1 MSLAN
6 AAVQAIVEEVELPG
20 VPGRDPDPDPGD
32 ARWAAKSLLPGFE
45 AMADAA
51 RRIGAPTIELR
62 EELGAI
68 GRSTEWTATRA
79 GCGVR
84 IHRGATWA
92 VGLLVAAAA
101 LELPQADAHTIL
113 ASAKRLGGLRDRR
126 APLRPSR
133 GSAASTTYGAAG
145 ARGEARAGF
154 PHVKRALAALRTSR
168 HAGSDEPVAK
178 LDALLAIM
186 SSLQDTTLLHAA
198 GPAVLRMLKQ
208 HAAEAVEAG
217 GAATAEGRAILA
229 TLDGELRERGLTA
242 AGSSSLLAATFFLD
256 GLRVPVPR

>member
-1 MSLAN
+1 MPLAH
-6 AAVQAIVEEVELPG
+6 AAVQAIVEEVALEG
-20 VPGRDPDPDPGD
+20 VPGRDPDRDPG
-32 ARWAAKSLLPGFE
+32 AALWAAKSSLPGFE
-45 AMADAA
+45 AMAAAA
-51 RRIGAPTIELR
+51 RRVGEPTQELR

-84 IHRGATWA
+84 SHRGATWA

-101 LELPQADAHTIL
+101 LEPHGDAHAIL
-113 ASAKRLGGLRDRR
+113 ATAKRLAGFRDRR

-133 GSAASTTYGAAG
+133 GSTVSTTYGAAG

-168 HAGSDEPVAK
+168 DAGADEPVAR

-198 GPAVLRMLKQ
+198 GPPVLRLVQ
-208 HAAEAVEAG
+208 GSARDAVDAG
-217 GAATAEGRAILA
+217 GAGSPGGRDVLA
-229 TLDGELRERGLTA
+229 ALDAELRERGLTPS
-242 AGSSSLLAATFFLD
+242 GSSSLLAGVFFVD

>member
-1 MSLAN
+1 MPLAHV
-6 AAVQAIVEEVELPG
+6 AVEAIVTEIELDG
-20 VPGRDPDPDPGD
+20 VPGRDPDRDPGV

-51 RRIGAPTIELR
+51 RRVGEPTQELR

-68 GRSTEWTATRA
+68 GRSAEWTATRA

-101 LELPQADAHTIL
+101 LEPRADAHTIL
-113 ASAKRLGGLRDRR
+113 AAAKRLAGFRDRR

-133 GSAASTTYGAAG
+133 GSTVSTTYGAAG

-168 HAGSDEPVAK
+168 HAGAEEGDARV
-178 LDALLAIM
+178 DALLAIM
-186 SSLQDTTLLHAA
+186 SSLQDTTVLHAA
-198 GPAVLRMLKQ
+198 GPPFLKLVQ
-208 HAAEAVEAG
+208 RTALEAVDAG
-217 GAATAEGRAILA
+217 GAATPGGRAALA
-229 TLDGELRERGLTA
+229 TLDAELRGRGLLA
-242 AGSSSLLAATFFLD
+242 AGSSSLLAAAFFVD
-256 GLRVPVPR
+256 GLSVPVPR